1 VTAVARRRWWVA
13 AAACCGAALTTL
25 PRTLPG
31 QTVIV
36 EGPAG
41 AVLPTLTPSLLVR
54 ALGFANVRP
63 LRVRVQIATSVDF
76 GTASIA
82 VDTTFSTSDTTI
94 TVQITRA
101 LPSEGTV
108 YWRASVQG
116 TSGAAA
122 ESPITGPRPVPAWLT
137 LVTPNSPTG
146 DIFDIRRPLFVWKS
160 ARIAAATGAW
170 KYTLEITNG
179 GRTEQATAGLSDTT
193 FRAATNLQANTSYR
207 WSVRATLPSGE
218 SVRLASL
225 ASFLI
230 VDPPLPTTTI
240 LYQNF
245 PNPFPSA
252 TAFST
257 CFWFD
262 VGEPGG
268 TVSFDVLDLRGN
280 VVRTI
285 VPTLDGVT
293 QFAAGR
299 YGRGAPGAGSNCDNR
314 FVWDGTASDG
324 RTVAPGVYVARFR
337 VGKGSPTFRRMLFKG
352 RG

>member
-1 VTAVARRRWWVA
+1 M
-13 AAACCGAALTTL
+13 LS
-25 PRTLPG
+25 G
-31 QTVIV
+31 QTVLV
-36 EGPAG
+36 DGPAA
-41 AVLPTLTPSLLVR
+41 AVLPTLTPSLVVR
-54 ALGFANVRP
+54 ALGFADARP

-76 GTASIA
+76 STASIA
-82 VDTTFSTSDTTI
+82 VDSTFTTSDTTI
-94 TVQITRA
+94 AVQITRA

-108 YWRASVQG
+108 YWRASVQA

-122 ESPITGPRPVPAWLT
+122 ESPITGPRTVPAWLT

-146 DIFDIRRPLFVWKS
+146 DIFDLRRPLFVWRS
-160 ARIAAATGAW
+160 ARTTAATGAW
-170 KYTLEITNG
+170 KYTVEITNG

-193 FRAATNLQANTSYR
+193 FRAASNLQANTSYR
-207 WSVRATLPSGE
+207 WSVRATLPNGE
-218 SVRLASL
+218 SARVASL

-268 TVSFDVLDLRGN
+268 AVSLDVLDLRGN
-280 VVRTI
+280 VLRTI
-285 VPTLDGVT
+285 VPALDGVT

-337 VGKGSPTFRRMLFKG
+337 SGTGAPTFRRILFTG
-352 RG
+352 R

>member
-1 VTAVARRRWWVA
+1 M
-13 AAACCGAALTTL
+13 
-25 PRTLPG
+25 
-31 QTVIV
+31 
-36 EGPAG
+36 
-41 AVLPTLTPSLLVR
+41 
-54 ALGFANVRP
+54 
-63 LRVRVQIATSVDF
+63 
-76 GTASIA
+76 
-82 VDTTFSTSDTTI
+82 
-94 TVQITRA
+94 
-101 LPSEGTV
+101 
-108 YWRASVQG
+108 YWRASVQA

-122 ESPITGPRPVPAWLT
+122 ESPITGPRTVPAWLT

-146 DIFDIRRPLFVWKS
+146 DIFDLRRPLFVWRS
-160 ARIAAATGAW
+160 ARTTAATGAW
-170 KYTLEITNG
+170 KYTVEITNG

-193 FRAATNLQANTSYR
+193 FRAASNLQANTSYR
-207 WSVRATLPSGE
+207 WSVRATLPNGE
-218 SVRLASL
+218 SARVASL

-268 TVSFDVLDLRGN
+268 AVSLDVLDLRGN
-280 VVRTI
+280 VLRTI
-285 VPTLDGVT
+285 VPALDGVT

-337 VGKGSPTFRRMLFKG
+337 SGTGAPTFRRILFTG
-352 RG
+352 R

>member
-1 VTAVARRRWWVA
+1 VIAVAQRRWWGA
-13 AAACCGAALTTL
+13 AVLCGGAALAAL

-31 QTVIV
+31 QTVTV
-36 EGPAG
+36 DGPATV
-41 AVLPTLTPSLLVR
+41 VLPTLTPSLVVR
-54 ALGFANVRP
+54 ALGFTNVRP

-82 VDTTFSTSDTTI
+82 VDSAFTTSDTTI
-94 TVQITRA
+94 AVQITRA
-101 LPSEGTV
+101 LPSEGTI

-122 ESPITGPRPVPAWLT
+122 ESPITGPRTVPAWLT
-137 LVTPNSPTG
+137 LITPNSPTG

-160 ARIAAATGAW
+160 ARITPATGTW
-170 KYTLEITNG
+170 KYTVEITNG
-179 GRTEQATAGLSDTT
+179 GRTEQATAGISDTT
-193 FRAATNLQANTSYR
+193 FRAASNLQANTSYR
-207 WSVRATLPSGE
+207 WSVRATLPNGE
-218 SVRLASL
+218 TVRVASL

-268 TVSFDVLDLRGN
+268 TVLLDVLDLRGN

-285 VPTLDGVT
+285 VPALDGVT

-299 YGRGAPGAGSNCDNR
+299 YGRGAPGAGRNCDNR

-337 VGKGSPTFRRMLFKG
+337 SGTGAPTFRRILFKG
-352 RG
+352 R

>member
-1 VTAVARRRWWVA
+1 MGVARRRWWGA
-13 AAACCGAALTTL
+13 AALCCGAALATL
-25 PRTLPG
+25 PRLLPG
-31 QTVIV
+31 QSVIV
-36 EGPAG
+36 DGPTA
-41 AVLPTLTPSLLVR
+41 ALLPSITPALVVR
-54 ALGFANVRP
+54 ALGFANARP

-76 GTASIA
+76 GPASIA
-82 VDTTFSTSDTTI
+82 VDSSFTTSDTTI
-94 TVQITRA
+94 AVQITRA
-101 LPSEGTV
+101 LPSDGTV
-108 YWRASVQG
+108 YWRAGIQG
-116 TSGAAA
+116 TSGASAD
-122 ESPITGPRPVPAWLT
+122 SPVTGPRTVPTWLT
-137 LVTPNSPTG
+137 LITPNSPAG
-146 DIFDIRRPLFVWKS
+146 DIFDLRRPVFVWKS
-160 ARIAAATGAW
+160 ARVTPAAGPWT
-170 KYTLEITNG
+170 YTVEITNA
-179 GRTEQATAGLSDTT
+179 GRPEQATSGLRDTT

-218 SVRLASL
+218 FVRVASL

-268 TVSFDVLDLRGN
+268 DVSLDVLDLRGN

-285 VPTLDGVT
+285 VPALDGAT
-293 QFAAGR
+293 RFAAGR

-324 RTVAPGVYVARFR
+324 RTVAPGVYVARFSS
-337 VGKGSPTFRRMLFKG
+337 GTGAPTFRRILFKG
-352 RG
+352 R

>member
-1 VTAVARRRWWVA
+1 MGDARRRWWGA
-13 AAACCGAALTTL
+13 AALCCGAALTTL
-25 PRTLPG
+25 PRILAG

-36 EGPAG
+36 DGPTA
-41 AVLPTLTPSLLVR
+41 ALLPSITPSLVVR
-54 ALGFANVRP
+54 ALGFANARP
-63 LRVRVQIATSVDF
+63 LRVRVQIATSADF
-76 GTASIA
+76 GAASIA
-82 VDTTFSTSDTTI
+82 VDSTFTTSDTTI
-94 TVQITRA
+94 AVQITRA
-101 LPSEGTV
+101 LPSDGTV
-108 YWRASVQG
+108 FWRAGVQG
-116 TSGAAA
+116 ASGLSAD
-122 ESPITGPRPVPAWLT
+122 SPVTGPRTVPTWLT
-137 LVTPNSPTG
+137 LITPNSPTG
-146 DIFDIRRPLFVWKS
+146 DIFDLRRPLFVWKS
-160 ARIAAATGAW
+160 ARVTPAAGPWTYAV
-170 KYTLEITNG
+170 EITNA
-179 GRTEQATAGLSDTT
+179 GRPEQATTGLRDTT

-207 WSVRATLPSGE
+207 WSVRATLPNGDF
-218 SVRLASL
+218 VRVASL

-268 TVSFDVLDLRGN
+268 AVSLDVLDLRGN

-285 VPTLDGVT
+285 VPALDGVT

-324 RTVAPGVYVARFR
+324 RTVAPGVYVARFQS
-337 VGKGSPTFRRMLFKG
+337 GTSAPTFRRMLFKG
-352 RG
+352 R

>member
-1 VTAVARRRWWVA
+1 MAVARRRWWSA
-13 AAACCGAALTTL
+13 AALCCGAVLTTL

-31 QTVIV
+31 QTVV
-36 EGPAG
+36 VDGPA
-41 AVLPTLTPSLLVR
+41 ATILPTLTPSLVVR
-54 ALGFANVRP
+54 ALGFANMRP

-76 GTASIA
+76 STASMA
-82 VDTTFSTSDTTI
+82 VDSTFTTTDTTI
-94 TVQITRA
+94 AVQITRA

-122 ESPITGPRPVPAWLT
+122 ESPITGPRTVPAWLT
-137 LVTPNSPTG
+137 LITPNSPAG
-146 DIFDIRRPLFVWKS
+146 DIFDIRRPSFVWKS

-170 KYTLEITNG
+170 KYTVEITNG
-179 GRTEQATAGLSDTT
+179 GRTEQATAGISDTT
-193 FRAATNLQANTSYR
+193 LRAAANLQANTSYR
-207 WSVRATLPSGE
+207 WSVRATLPNGDN
-218 SVRLASL
+218 VRVASL

-268 TVSFDVLDLRGN
+268 AVTLDVLDLRGN

-293 QFAAGR
+293 QFGAGR

-337 VGKGSPTFRRMLFKG
+337 SGTGAPTFRRILFKG
-352 RG
+352 R

>member
-1 VTAVARRRWWVA
+1 MAVARRRWWSA
-13 AAACCGAALTTL
+13 AALCCGAVLTTL
-25 PRTLPG
+25 PRILPG

-36 EGPAG
+36 DGPA
-41 AVLPTLTPSLLVR
+41 AALLPSITPSLVVR
-54 ALGFANVRP
+54 ALGFAAVRP

-76 GTASIA
+76 GTASLA
-82 VDTTFSTSDTTI
+82 VDSTFTTSDTTI
-94 TVQITRA
+94 AVQITRA

-122 ESPITGPRPVPAWLT
+122 ESPITGPRTVPAWLT
-137 LVTPNSPTG
+137 LISPKPDSG
-146 DIFDIRRPLFVWKS
+146 GIFDIRRPLFVWKS
-160 ARIAAATGAW
+160 ARVTPAAGPWSYA
-170 KYTLEITNG
+170 LEITNG
-179 GRTEQATAGLSDTT
+179 GRPEQGVAGLSDTT
-193 FRAATNLQANTSYR
+193 FRVPTNLQANTSYR
-207 WSVRATLPSGE
+207 WNVRATLPNGDA
-218 SVRLASL
+218 VRVSSSS
-225 ASFLI
+225 SFLI
-230 VDPPLPTTTI
+230 VDPLLPTTTI

-268 TVSFDVLDLRGN
+268 AVSLDVLDLRGN

-285 VPTLDGVT
+285 VPSLDGVT

-337 VGKGSPTFRRMLFKG
+337 NGTGAPTFRRILFKG
-352 RG
+352 R